1 MSMVQ
6 YCFTSTETV
15 GRKAQ
20 DGHLD
25 FHTAPELCPPPF
37 PSLISILASVD
48 VMQNVYGLGGA
59 VDIQSRVDSKH
70 DISMTDSR

>member
-1 MSMVQ
+1 MKVEVTVLGNDTVLMSL
-6 YCFTSTETV
+6 TV
-15 GRKAQ
+15 
-20 DGHLD
+20 
-25 FHTAPELCPPPF
+25 
-37 PSLISILASVD
+37 SVD